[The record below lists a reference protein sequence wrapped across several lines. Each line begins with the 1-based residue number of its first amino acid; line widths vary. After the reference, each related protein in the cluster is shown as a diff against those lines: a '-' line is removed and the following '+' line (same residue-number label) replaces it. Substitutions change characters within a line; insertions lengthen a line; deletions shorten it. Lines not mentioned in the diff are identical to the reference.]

1 MTVYGLPVLATIALW
16 WASTG
21 AILFLHGL
29 APSTHRH
36 TIAGASALAILALW
50 GLAVTAANTT
60 ATGAYAGFVYGLLI
74 WAWQIVTF
82 YTGLITG
89 PRKEPC
95 PPHVRGLERFVEAVR
110 TGLYH
115 ELACL
120 CGAVLLLI
128 LTAGKPN
135 QIGVWTYITLWW
147 MHESAKLNLFFG
159 APNLSEDLLPR
170 RLAYLESFMARRPMN
185 LFFPFSVTI
194 STVATVMLI
203 QRAASAQTPFD
214 IVGYTVLASLMALA
228 VAEHWF
234 LVAPMNA
241 NALWGPASRR
251 DSSEWVG
258 ALEQELALLVDFSAA
273 GDESAAAWSVALPHV
288 CNPRDLAH
296 VLELV
301 AAGGFGEIDMVR
313 GAVRT
318 PGNWVAFE
326 MHGARARMTPFE
338 PHGLAE
344 PLMVAR
350 GRRFDRSRLHAAL
363 RRCAA

>member
-1 MTVYGLPVLATIALW
+1 MTEYGLPVLATIALW

-29 APSTHRH
+29 APNTHKY
-36 TIAGASALAILALW
+36 TIAGASGLALLSLW
-50 GLAVTAANTT
+50 GLAATASNTT
-60 ATGAYAGFVYGLLI
+60 PTGAYAGFTYGLLI

-82 YTGLITG
+82 YTGVITG
-89 PRKEPC
+89 PRKEAC
-95 PPHVRGLERFVEAVR
+95 PPGLTGLQRFVEAVR

-120 CGAVLLLI
+120 CGAVLLLV

-135 QIGVWTYITLWW
+135 QVGVWTYIFLWW

-159 APNLSEDLLPR
+159 APNLGEDLLPR

-194 STVATVMLI
+194 STVATVVLI
-203 QRAASAQTPFD
+203 QRAAGGPTPFD
-214 IVGYTVLASLMALA
+214 VVGYTMLSALMALA

-234 LVAPMNA
+234 LVAPMDA
-241 NALWGPASRR
+241 NALWGPARRR

-258 ALEQELALLVDFSAA
+258 PLEQELALIADFSVA
-273 GDESAAAWSVALPHV
+273 DEEGAAAWSVALPQV
-288 CNPRDLAH
+288 CNARDLAH

-301 AAGGFGEIDMVR
+301 AAGGFGEIDTVR

-326 MHGARARMTPFE
+326 MRGSRARMTPFE
-338 PHGLAE
+338 PQGLAE

>member
-21 AILFLHGL
+21 GILFLHGL
-29 APSTHRH
+29 APHTYRY
-36 TIAGASALAILALW
+36 TIAGASVLVVFAVW
-50 GLAVTAANTT
+50 GLV
-60 ATGAYAGFVYGLLI
+60 ATGSDTSASGAYAGFCYGVI
-74 WAWQIVTF
+74 CWGWQIVTF

-95 PPHVRGLERFVEAVR
+95 PPQLTGLARFVEAVR

-120 CGAVLLLI
+120 IGAVLLLA
-128 LTAGKPN
+128 LTAGKAN
-135 QIGVWTYITLWW
+135 QVGAWTYISMWW

-159 APNLSEDLLPR
+159 APNLGEDLLPR

-185 LFFPFSVTI
+185 GFFPFSVTI
-194 STVATVMLI
+194 STVAVVMLI
-203 QRAASAQTPFD
+203 ERAASAQTPFE
-214 IVGYTVLASLMALA
+214 ITGFTMIASLMALA

-241 NALWGPASRR
+241 NALFGSASRR

-258 ALEQELALLVDFSAA
+258 ALEQELAAPVDFEAA
-273 GDESAAAWSVALPHV
+273 DEGGSAAWSVALPHI
-288 CNPRDLAH
+288 CNARDLAH

-301 AAGGFGEIDMVR
+301 AAGGFGEVDSVR

-318 PGNWVAFE
+318 PGAWVAFE
-326 MHGARARMTPFE
+326 MHGARARMAPFTPRQLDE
-338 PHGLAE
+338 PMMLT
-344 PLMVAR
+344 R
-350 GRRFDRSRLHAAL
+350 GRRFDRNRLHAAL